1 MISKAT
7 SRYDSRLPRAK
18 WANKVPPRRVS
29 GEVETTTSKY
39 ARGGYEEDMDLASA
53 QTQLVCAVEENL
65 SAKFERS
72 RRFPIS

>member
-29 GEVETTTSKY
+29 GEVEAPTSKY
-39 ARGGYEEDMDLASA
+39 ARGGAG
-53 QTQLVCAVEENL
+53 T
-65 SAKFERS
+65 
-72 RRFPIS
+72 